1 MKRLL
6 GRQTVAYGLG
16 LLTAGA
22 GFAAGS
28 AWAGHAAAPGTIS
41 ACQRHE
47 SGTLYIP
54 TKETKYACK
63 KHDTAVAWSIT
74 GPAGPQGLKGDKGDK
89 GDPGANGAAGPQGQP
104 GTITNAKSPNGVF
117 TVTLSN
123 AGILLKGPNGKVVV
137 DFSGAHV
144 ISLTGAA
151 TP

>member
-28 AWAGHAAAPGTIS
+28 AWAGHAATPGTIS

-63 KHDTAVAWSIT
+63 KRDTAVAWSIT
-74 GPAGPQGLKGDKGDK
+74 GPAGPQGLKGD
-89 GDPGANGAAGPQGQP
+89 PGANGANGAPGPQGPP

-123 AGILLKGPNGKVVV
+123 SGIVLKGPTGKVVV

-144 ISLTGAA
+144 VSLTGASA
-151 TP
+151 P

>member
-1 MKRLL
+1 VKRLL

-28 AWAGHAAAPGTIS
+28 AWAGHSAASGTIS

-54 TKETKYACK
+54 TKETKFACK
-63 KHDTAVAWSIT
+63 KHDTPIAWSIT
-74 GPAGPQGLKGDKGDK
+74 GPAGPQGPKGDK
-89 GDPGANGAAGPQGQP
+89 GDPGANGAPGAQGQP
-104 GTITNAKSPNGVF
+104 GTITSAKSPNGIF

-123 AGILLKGPNGKVVV
+123 SGILLKGPNGKVVV

-144 ISLTGAA
+144 VSLTGAS